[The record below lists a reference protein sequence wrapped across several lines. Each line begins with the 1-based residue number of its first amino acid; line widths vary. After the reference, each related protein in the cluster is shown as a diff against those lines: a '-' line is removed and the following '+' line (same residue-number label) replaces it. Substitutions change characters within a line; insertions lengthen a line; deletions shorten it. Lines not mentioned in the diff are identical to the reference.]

1 MHRVAIAAVV
11 LAWSSPAAAQATAHY
26 DIVGD
31 AIPLPLLDFRGDVGR
46 GRAIVVE
53 RTIGNCLICH
63 AVPEPG
69 ERFMGD
75 IGPDLKGV
83 GGRLTSGQIRLRMVD
98 QTRINPASI
107 MPPYHRTD
115 NLTRVPYR
123 LQGRPAMTAQ
133 QIEDVVAYLSTL
145 KE

>member
-1 MHRVAIAAVV
+1 MLRLALVATV
-11 LAWSSPAAAQATAHY
+11 LVCPLPAAAQATARY
-26 DIVGD
+26 EMVGD
-31 AIPLPLLDFRGDVGR
+31 AIPRPLLDFRGDVGR

-63 AVPEPG
+63 TVPEPN
-69 ERFMGD
+69 EHFMGN

-83 GGRLTSGQIRLRMVD
+83 GSRLTAGQIRLRMVD

-107 MPPYHRTD
+107 MPPYHRTE

-123 LQGRPAMTAQ
+123 LRGRPAMTAQ

-145 KE
+145 KD

>member
-1 MHRVAIAAVV
+1 MR
-11 LAWSSPAAAQATAHY
+11 PAQATARY
-26 DIVGD
+26 TIVGD
-31 AIPLPLLDFRGDVGR
+31 SIPLPLLDFRGDVGR

-63 AVPEPG
+63 NVPEPN

-75 IGPDLKGV
+75 VGPSLKGV
-83 GGRLTSGQIRLRMVD
+83 GSRLTPGQIRLRMVD

-107 MPPYHRTD
+107 MPPYHRTE

-123 LQGRPAMTAQ
+123 FRDRPALTAQ

-145 KE
+145 KD